1 MFDPPKFYRDHL
13 KLQHFSRSVFNRKI
27 FDNYNID
34 LVKDLMIFWF
44 FILVLSFMRPQLSGL
59 SPTQSTELDVRKS
72 FPEACCTEVD
82 LQNISSKS
90 L

>member
-44 FILVLSFMRPQLSGL
+44 FILVLSFMRPQLSGI
-59 SPTQSTELDVRKS
+59 SSTQSRELDVRKS
-72 FPEACCTEVD
+72 FT
-82 LQNISSKS
+82 
-90 L
+90 